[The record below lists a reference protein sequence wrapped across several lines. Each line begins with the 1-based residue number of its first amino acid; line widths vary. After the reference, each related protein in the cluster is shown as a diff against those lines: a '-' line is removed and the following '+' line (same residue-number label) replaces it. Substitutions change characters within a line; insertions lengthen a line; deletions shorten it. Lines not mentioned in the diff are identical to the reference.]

1 MFSRFEWLVAS
12 RYLRARREQGFVS
25 VIVVFSFLGITLGVA
40 ALIIVM
46 SVMNGFRHELLT
58 RILGVNGHI
67 TVYGYNGELVDYQ
80 PLVAALSDIDGVV
93 RAMPIIDGQVLATA
107 PGGQTAGAMV
117 RGLTGADLAGHS
129 MIAAAITAGGL
140 QRFSAGDG
148 VLVGVRMANRL
159 SLTIGDDITL
169 LSPRGMPTVF
179 GTVPRSAAY
188 QVVGTFNV
196 GMYEYDNGFIFMPL
210 DQAQIYF
217 RLPEAVTGIELTAVD
232 PTDIAEV
239 KRAVIA
245 EVGARGRIWDWQQA
259 NAQFFGAVKVE
270 RNVMFVILTLIIL
283 VAAFNIVSSLIMLV
297 KDKGRDIA
305 ILRTMGATRGTI
317 MRIFLLT
324 GASIGVIGTAMGSLL
339 GIAFAVNIETIRRW
353 IEGLVGVD
361 LFSAEIYFLSQLPA
375 RIDWDEVS
383 IVIAMSLVLSLLAT
397 LYPAWRAARLDP
409 VEALRYE

>member
-25 VIVVFSFLGITLGVA
+25 VIAVFSFLGITLGVA

-46 SVMNGFRHELLT
+46 AVMNGFRHELLS

-67 TVYGYNGELVDYQ
+67 TVYGYNGELVDYE
-80 PLVAALSDIDGVV
+80 PLVAALSDIGGVV
-93 RAMPIIDGQVLATA
+93 RAIPIIDGQVLATA
-107 PGGQTAGAMV
+107 PGGQTSGAMV
-117 RGLTGADLAGHS
+117 RGLASADLADHAV
-129 MIAAAITAGGL
+129 IAAAITAGGL
-140 QRFSAGDG
+140 QRFSAGEG
-148 VLVGVRMANRL
+148 VLIGERMASRL

-169 LSPRGMPTVF
+169 LSPRGVPTVF

-188 QVVGTFNV
+188 KVVGTFAV
-196 GMYEYDNGFIFMPL
+196 GMFTYDNSFLFMPL

-217 RLPEAVTGIELTAVD
+217 RLAGAVTGIELTTAD
-232 PTDIAEV
+232 PTDITDV
-239 KRAVIA
+239 KRAVAA

-324 GASIGVIGTAMGSLL
+324 GASIGVIGTTMGSLL

-353 IEGLVGVD
+353 IEGLAGVD

-375 RIDWDEVS
+375 RLDWDEVS

>member
-1 MFSRFEWLVAS
+1 MFSAFEWLVAM
-12 RYLRARREQGFVS
+12 RYLRARRQEGFVS
-25 VIVVFSFLGITLGVA
+25 VIAVFSFLGITLGVA

-67 TVYGYNGELVDYQ
+67 TVYGYNGELVDFE
-80 PLVAALSDIDGVV
+80 PLTAALSGTPGIV
-93 RAMPIIDGQVLATA
+93 RAVPIIDGQVLTTA
-107 PGGQTAGAMV
+107 PGGQTSGAMV
-117 RGLTGADLAGHS
+117 RGLRPADLAAHQL
-129 MIAAAITAGGL
+129 IAEAITAGGL
-140 QRFSAGDG
+140 ERFSAGEG
-148 VLVGVRMANRL
+148 VLVGERMAGRL
-159 SLTIGDDITL
+159 GLRIGDNVTL
-169 LSPRGMPTVF
+169 LSARGMPTVF

-188 QVVGTFNV
+188 TVVGTFSV
-196 GMYEYDNGFIFMPL
+196 GMFEYDNSFLFMPL
-210 DQAQIYF
+210 DAAQIYF
-217 RLPEAVTGIELTAVD
+217 RLPGAVTGIELTVAD
-232 PTDIAEV
+232 PTDIEDI

-245 EVGARGRIWDWQQA
+245 EVGGRGSIWDWQQA

-305 ILRTMGATRGTI
+305 ILRTMGATRGTV

-324 GASIGVIGTAMGSLL
+324 GASIGLVGTCMGSLL
-339 GIAFAVNIETIRRW
+339 GIVFAVNIETIRRW
-353 IEGLVGVD
+353 IEGLAGVD

-375 RIDWDEVS
+375 RIDWDEVLT
-383 IVIAMSLVLSLLAT
+383 VVVMSFVLSLLAT